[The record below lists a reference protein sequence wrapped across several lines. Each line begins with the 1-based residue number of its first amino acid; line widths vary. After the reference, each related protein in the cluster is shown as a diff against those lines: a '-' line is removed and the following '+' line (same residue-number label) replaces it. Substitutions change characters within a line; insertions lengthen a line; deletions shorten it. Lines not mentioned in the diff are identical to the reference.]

1 MIDFNDIPE
10 RWAVC
15 LNDKCPKAGECLRCM
30 AYKEMPKT
38 VTRWMCVMPSALQD
52 GECKYFVK
60 EEKIRMARGFR
71 SLFDGMNSRDARHD
85 LRLKLSEY
93 FGSTGSF
100 YRYKDGKRLLTP
112 LQQQEI
118 KKLIEQY
125 GYNTES
131 VFDEFVISY
140 EFKKH

>member
-1 MIDFNDIPE
+1 MINFNDIPD

-15 LNDKCPKAGECLRCM
+15 LNDNCPKADECLRHL
-30 AYKEMPKT
+30 ASKEMPQT

-71 SLFDGMNSRDARHD
+71 SLFDGMSSRDARHD
-85 LRLKLSEY
+85 LRMKLSEF

-100 YRYKDGKRLLTP
+100 YRCKDGKRLLTP
-112 LQQQEI
+112 QEQQEI
-118 KKLIEQY
+118 MKLIEQY
-125 GYNTES
+125 GYKTES
-131 VFDEFVISY
+131 VFDEYVITY
-140 EFKKH
+140 EFGK